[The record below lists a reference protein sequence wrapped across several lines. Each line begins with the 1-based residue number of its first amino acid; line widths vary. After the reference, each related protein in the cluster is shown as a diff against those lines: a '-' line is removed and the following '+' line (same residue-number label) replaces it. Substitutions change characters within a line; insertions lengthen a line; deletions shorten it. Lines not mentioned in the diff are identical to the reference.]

1 MVNPFLMTLLPQ
13 SHRFFWLVLFFI
25 APGLIVGQK
34 KPDDP
39 KTVREL
45 QTAIETV
52 LKETGTPAVGVALVH
67 GDSLVWVAGL
77 GRANR
82 QTNAKAT
89 EKTMFRIGSVSK
101 MFVSL
106 AILKLQEEGR
116 ISLQDKVRDLVPEIE
131 FTNPWEKTAPVLV
144 GHLLEHTTGWDDLHL
159 TEYALNDPKTTLK
172 QGLDYHP
179 HSRISRWMP
188 GTHMAYCNAGPP
200 VAAYIIEKITGQPF
214 ENYIQKQFFD
224 PMGMENM
231 TYFASEKYR
240 QRGVTLYIDNKPQ
253 PYWNLIMR
261 PSGSINASPEDMAR
275 MLRFFINRGRV
286 DSLQLLSEASL
297 KRMETPSTSSGAQAG
312 LEYGYGLAN
321 YSSPHKGF
329 VYRSHSG
336 GMNGGL
342 TDFAYL
348 PAHRLGYAVMIN
360 SSDGNALHR
369 ITNLIRNFQ
378 TSHLRA
384 DSIRRGRAV
393 HAREIAISGYYVP
406 INPRIETTYYLERIT
421 NVKHIWNTGD
431 FVFIGG
437 VWGSGAETHLAIND
451 TQYVAKETGKISL
464 VQVNDPIAGA
474 VLHAGSQVLMRVSP
488 LIAFGQLILG
498 IGWMIYLLGS
508 IVFGSIWMVQY
519 WRGKMFSRATV
530 SLLFWPLAA
539 SLLFLLSQIMGM
551 VGSKDVFEL
560 MGKISY
566 VSVSVMLLSI
576 GFGLASAG
584 SVINLIIKRKA
595 KINRTIY
602 WQLAILSTLHFL
614 VTCYLLSYGMI
625 GVRTWN

>member
-1 MVNPFLMTLLPQ
+1 MKLPPESRWLIGLFL
-13 SHRFFWLVLFFI
+13 FI
-25 APGLIVGQK
+25 FTPTQVVGQK
-34 KPDDP
+34 KPGAP

-77 GRANR
+77 GRTNL

-116 ISLQDKVRDLVPEIE
+116 VNLKDKVRDRVPEIE
-131 FTNPWEKTAPVLV
+131 FTNPWEKTAPILV
-144 GHLLEHTTGWDDLHL
+144 EHLLEHTTGWDDLHL

-188 GTHMAYCNAGPP
+188 GTRMAYCNAGPP
-200 VAAYIIEKITGQPF
+200 VAAYIIEKITGQKF
-214 ENYIQKQFFD
+214 EDYIQEHFFN

-240 QRGVTLYIDNKPQ
+240 QRGATLYIDNKPQ
-253 PYWNLIMR
+253 PYWNIIMR

-286 DSLQLLSEASL
+286 DALQLIHEASL
-297 KRMETPSTSSGAQAG
+297 KRMETPSTSTGAKAG

-321 YSSPHKGF
+321 YSVPHKGF

-336 GMNGGL
+336 GVNGGL

-348 PAHRLGYAVMIN
+348 PTHRLGYAVMIN
-360 SSDGNALHR
+360 SGDGNALSR
-369 ITNLIRNFQ
+369 IATLIRDFQ
-378 TSHLRA
+378 TSHLKA
-384 DSIRRGRAV
+384 DSIRRNRAV
-393 HAREIAISGYYVP
+393 HSPGVALSGYYRL
-406 INPRIETTYYLERIT
+406 INPRIQSSYYSERIIS
-421 NVKHIWNTGD
+421 VKHIWNTNN

-437 VWGSGAETHLAIND
+437 VWGGSPETHMAIND
-451 TQYVAKETGKISL
+451 TQYVSKETGKISL
-464 VQVNDPIAGA
+464 VQVNDPLAGE
-474 VLHAGSQVLMRVSP
+474 VVHLGSQVLMPVSA
-488 LIAFGQLILG
+488 LIVFGQLFLS
-498 IGWMIYLLGS
+498 IGWLIYLLGS
-508 IVFGSIWMVQY
+508 LVFGTIWFIRY
-519 WRGKMFSRATV
+519 WRGRAFSKTSI
-530 SLLFWPLAA
+530 SLGLWPFVA
-539 SLLFLLSQIMGM
+539 SLHFLVAQIVVMI
-551 VGSKDVFEL
+551 GSTDVFEL
-560 MGKISY
+560 MGKVSV
-566 VSVSVMLLSI
+566 VSVSLMLLSI
-576 GFGLASAG
+576 GFALTSTWAI
-584 SVINLIIKRKA
+584 INVIIKRNA

-602 WQLAILSTLHFL
+602 WQLAILSALHFL
-614 VTCYLLSYGMI
+614 VTCYLLSYGQI
-625 GVRTWN
+625 GVQTWS